1 MLHSIHDG
9 NMWRTVPRPVLSHRG
24 LTLPSYHPTQ
34 AVALRSANLRFD
46 LCSKEGPPTTDLGA
60 LLAAAA
66 LPWQK

>member
-1 MLHSIHDG
+1 MPGACGGATSPRTQPSMLPI
-9 NMWRTVPRPVLSHRG
+9 
-24 LTLPSYHPTQ
+24 YHPTQ

-60 LLAAAA
+60 LLTAAA

>member
-1 MLHSIHDG
+1 M
-9 NMWRTVPRPVLSHRG
+9 
-24 LTLPSYHPTQ
+24 YHPAQ

-46 LCSKEGPPTTDLGA
+46 LCSKEGPATTDLGA

>member
-1 MLHSIHDG
+1 MSPHTALGVTYVS
-9 NMWRTVPRPVLSHRG
+9 PRS
-24 LTLPSYHPTQ
+24 Q